1 MGVKVEGSGYEKGWV
16 KRVDELMQ
24 KGLIKAEQQE
34 TLSKMI
40 LSPDKENYV
49 LAQEIL
55 KCRMSDELIKGLNE
69 GQTIAFA
76 EIVEFFSNPTEDAF
90 VLKGYAGTGK
100 TFLVKRIIEYIMASY
115 PNRRIAITAPTNKAV
130 QVLQM
135 NAPFGNP
142 NAQTVFVDLFNAASR
157 LEYMTI
163 HKLLGLKEEITA
175 SGQQVFKPAGKD
187 KNDLSKFQYLIVD
200 EVSMLD
206 DELCNQ
212 ILDQADKVKVL
223 FMGDPAQIPPVNK
236 AECIPFSDDHDYK
249 FRQAELTEIMR
260 QQGEHPVVDA
270 SFQIRNN
277 LDVIQPIPVL
287 ETNMTAEDKGITYY
301 DSVYDRPKIRPLL
314 ETMFK
319 NDSFKENADYAKVIA
334 WRNKT
339 VDYVNTVVRSILFG
353 EDAGPFVVGEKLIA
367 SKPIFEKTVGKW
379 GPYWVIQFNTSE
391 EMEVTGVHITTRN
404 HSEGEFR
411 LTVKVYNLKVRAYN
425 PTDRRW
431 YTATIDVV
439 HEDSVPEMNS
449 LLTAAKNKAIRTK
462 KPADWAVYYD
472 IMKWSAN
479 VAYNYAITAHKAQG
493 STYTNVLLMEE
504 DLDFNPRV
512 VERNRIKYTAYSRP
526 TDKLFILRKNYGTT
540 PQN

>member
-1 MGVKVEGSGYEKGWV
+1 MVNLESRSDGHEKGWIG
-16 KRVDELMQ
+16 RVDELMQ
-24 KGLIKAEQQE
+24 RGLLKAEQKD

-55 KCRMSDELIKGLNE
+55 KCRMSEELIKGLNE

-76 EIVEFFSNPTEDAF
+76 DIVEFFSNPLEDAF

-100 TFLVKRIIEYIMASY
+100 TFLVKRIIEYITASY
-115 PNRRIAITAPTNKAV
+115 PSRRIAITAPTNKAV

-135 NAPFGNP
+135 NAPFGETGG
-142 NAQTVFVDLFNAASR
+142 TVFTDLFNAASR

-163 HKLLGLKEEITA
+163 HKLLGLKEEITP
-175 SGQQVFKPAGKD
+175 SGQQIFKPAGKD

-206 DELCNQ
+206 DDLCNQ

-223 FMGDPAQIPPVNK
+223 FMGDPAQIPPVNR
-236 AECIPFSDDHDYK
+236 AECIPFSDDHEYNFK
-249 FRQAELTEIMR
+249 QAELTEIMR

-270 SFQIRNN
+270 SFTLRNN
-277 LDVIQPIPVL
+277 LEDIQPIPVL
-287 ETNMTAEDKGITYY
+287 EDKLNAEGKGIKFY
-301 DSVYDRPKIRPLL
+301 DSVTDRAKIRPLL
-314 ETMFK
+314 DELFNSDQFK
-319 NDSFKENADYAKVIA
+319 ANADYAKVIA

-339 VDYVNTVVRSILFG
+339 VDYVNGIVREILFG
-353 EDAGPFVVGEKLIA
+353 KDAGPFVVGEKLIA
-367 SKPIFEKTVGKW
+367 AKPIFERTSGKF

-391 EMEVTGVHITTRN
+391 ELEVTGVNITTRN
-404 HSEGEFR
+404 RSESDFR
-411 LTVKVYNLKVRAYN
+411 LQIKVYELRVRVYQ
-425 PTDRRW
+425 PMERRFFS
-431 YTATIDVV
+431 TTIDVI
-439 HEDSVPEMNS
+439 HEDSVSEWNS
-449 LLTAAKNKAIRTK
+449 LLLAAKNKAIRTK
-462 KPADWAVYYD
+462 QPGDWAVYYD

-504 DLDFNPRV
+504 DLDHNPRV

-526 TDKLFILRKNYGTT
+526 TDKLYILRKNYGI
-540 PQN
+540 